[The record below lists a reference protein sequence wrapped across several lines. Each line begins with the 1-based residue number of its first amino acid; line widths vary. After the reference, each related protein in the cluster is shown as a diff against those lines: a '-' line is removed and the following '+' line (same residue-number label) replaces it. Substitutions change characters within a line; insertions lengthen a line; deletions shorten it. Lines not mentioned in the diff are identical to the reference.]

1 MSIKEKLLKIFE
13 DQNKSLT
20 SWGTELESI
29 LKQIPSKEIVVTDQY
44 AINNYARKA
53 LRKLK
58 NLPELPE
65 PPKLGG

>member
-1 MSIKEKLLKIFE
+1 MVKNNIKLIEMKAIYLLKY
-13 DQNKSLT
+13 
-20 SWGTELESI
+20 G
-29 LKQIPSKEIVVTDQY
+29 
-44 AINNYARKA
+44 INNYARKA